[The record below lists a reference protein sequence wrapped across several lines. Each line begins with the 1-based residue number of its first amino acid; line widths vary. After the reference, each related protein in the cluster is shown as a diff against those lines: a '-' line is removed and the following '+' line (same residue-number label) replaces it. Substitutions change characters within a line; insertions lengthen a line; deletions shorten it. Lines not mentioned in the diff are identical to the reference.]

1 MSIQSLVMSKPSLAS
16 LFMSH
21 AGESVHENGGR
32 RTAVHAVEAAVKR
45 TTAYPAFLIENGI
58 DPEQALRPETFAQLP
73 LITKK
78 SYIER
83 YPLQARCLD
92 GRMTNAYTIEK
103 SSGYSGSTNY
113 WLRTPEED
121 ALIPSYMEF
130 AFRQFYRLDERSTL
144 VIVGMALGTW
154 TAGMKVAQALR
165 ETAATGKYPMTVITP
180 GTDLDE
186 TLQTVRDLSPLYDQT
201 VIVAY
206 PPYAKLLVD
215 EGVRRG
221 IDWEPLHVR
230 LALGGEGFSEEWR
243 AHLGEKLGHDTS
255 RDLLAISSGFGAADL
270 GVSVGREYPATV
282 LIRQLAAADAGLAR
296 ELFGDVEVPS
306 LFQYSPSGTHIEEV
320 DGQLVFSVMSGIPLV
335 RYAIGDRGGVIPYG
349 RMMSVLEDHGYDVR
363 TRLAELGYERAD
375 LWRLPFFYCLG
386 RTDGVVFVGGVNVY
400 PENVATALSTL
411 NDSRVL
417 GHKIATTLGDDGFT
431 QRLLVLVEYQAG
443 SLSDAERDS
452 LSERF
457 RAAVLD
463 GIGRDNSEYARLRE
477 VAPELAE
484 PVVHAYPTGGGPFAE
499 DVGKIKRKYVL

>member
-1 MSIQSLVMSKPSLAS
+1 MSIQSLVMSKPSLAT

-32 RTAVHAVEAAVKR
+32 RMATHAVEAAVKR
-45 TTAYPAFLIENGI
+45 TTAYPAFLIENGV
-58 DPEQALRPETFAQLP
+58 DPEQALRPERFGELP
-73 LITKK
+73 LISKK

-83 YPLQARCLD
+83 FPLQARCLD
-92 GRMTNAYTIEK
+92 GRMTSAYTIEK
-103 SSGYSGSTNY
+103 SSGYSGATNY

-130 AFRQFYRLDERSTL
+130 AFRQFYRLDQQSTL
-144 VIVGMALGTW
+144 LIMGMALGTW
-154 TAGMKVAQALR
+154 TAGMKVSQALR
-165 ETAATGKYPMTVITP
+165 EIAATGKYPMTVITP
-180 GTDLDE
+180 GTDPDE
-186 TLQTVRDLSPLYDQT
+186 ILQIVRDLSPLYDQT

-206 PPYAKLLVD
+206 PPFAKLLVD

-221 IDWEPLHVR
+221 MDWKPLNVR

-243 AHLGEKLGHDTS
+243 THLGEKLGHDTS
-255 RDLLAISSGFGAADL
+255 RDLLAISSGYGAADL

-282 LIRQLAAADAGLAR
+282 LIRQLATADAGLAR
-296 ELFGDVEVPS
+296 ELFGDAEVPS

-349 RMMSVLEDHGYDVR
+349 RMMSVLEAHGYDVR
-363 TRLAELGYERAD
+363 ARLAELGCDRGD

-386 RTDGVVFVGGVNVY
+386 RTDGAVLVGGVNVY
-400 PENVATALSTL
+400 PENVATALTTL
-411 NDSRVL
+411 DDSRIL
-417 GHKIATTLGDDGFT
+417 GHKVATTLGDDGFT
-431 QRLLVLVEYQAG
+431 QRLLVMVEYQADF
-443 SLSDAERDS
+443 LSDAQRAA

-457 RAAVLD
+457 RPAILD
-463 GIGRDNSEYARLRE
+463 GIGRDNSEYSRLRE
-477 VAPELAE
+477 VAPDLAE
-484 PVVHAYPTGGGPFAE
+484 PVVRLYPAGGGPFAE